1 MKQNK
6 TIYTIII
13 FLIISLKGSFAQD
26 LSLTISS
33 ENKIEVSVLNTI
45 TYKKKHQDSI
55 SVKNEID
62 KISSYLKTIGYFSNT
77 FDSLLNTKN
86 KLVAYFS
93 LNAKTNIAV
102 LRIDTESSYL
112 IKDTNIENNYLT
124 ISVNKLQSTLSSLS
138 KKLDTQG
145 KSFSKV
151 QLKNIKIMNDTLF
164 ADLEINSSKKRFINN
179 TIIKGYPAFPKSYL
193 KNYFNI
199 KSNSIFNQGT
209 IKEISSLSKNISFV
223 EEIKSP
229 EVLFTKDS
237 TTLYLYLK
245 KRTNSSIDGIVS
257 FASKENGDLLF
268 NGIIDLKLNNI
279 LNTGE
284 RLELFWNSIG
294 DERQEFK
301 FATEIPYIFNS
312 RFSPELS
319 FTLYKQDS
327 SFLNTKFDSKLF
339 YNINSK
345 IKLALTYNAESS
357 ENLEENINNN
367 VETFRNYFLG
377 FQFKYSIPKNDFFFN
392 NIFNLE
398 VNPTFGERKISK
410 NASKQFKIEATIS
423 YLWDLN
429 FRNSLFIK
437 NETSYL
443 NSDSYVNNE
452 LFRIGG
458 ANSIRGFDEQSIFT
472 NNYSFFNI
480 EYRFLTSQKSYLYS
494 ITDVGFSESKTG
506 IDNILGIGLG
516 YLFATNNSLI
526 KLSSV
531 VGKTSS
537 QSFNLNNSKLIVSWV
552 SFF

>member
-6 TIYTIII
+6 TTYIFII
-13 FLIISLKGSFAQD
+13 LILISLKGSFAQD

-33 ENKIEVSVLNTI
+33 KDKIEALILNEI
-45 TYKKKHQDSI
+45 KYKKKHQDTISI
-55 SVKNEID
+55 QDEID
-62 KISSYLKTIGYFSNT
+62 KISNHLKTIGYFSNT
-77 FDSLLNTKN
+77 FDTLLKVQNRF
-86 KLVAYFS
+86 VAYFS
-93 LNAKTNIAV
+93 LDAKTNKAV
-102 LRIDTESSYL
+102 LKIDIDASYL
-112 IKDTNIENNYLT
+112 FEDMHIENNHFT
-124 ISVNKLQSTLSSLS
+124 ISINQLQATLSNLS

-151 QLKNIKIMNDTLF
+151 QLKNIKIINDTLF

-179 TIIKGYPAFPKSYL
+179 TIIKGYPEFPKSYL
-193 KNYFNI
+193 KKYFHI
-199 KSNSIFNQGT
+199 KSNSIFNQQK

-223 EEIKSP
+223 QEIKPP
-229 EVLFTKDS
+229 EILFTKDS

-245 KRTNSSIDGIVS
+245 KKKNNSIDGLVS
-257 FASKENGDLLF
+257 FASKENGDVLF

-301 FATEIPYIFNS
+301 LGTEIPFIFNS
-312 RFSPELS
+312 EISPELS

-345 IKLALTYNAESS
+345 IKLAFTYNAESS
-357 ENLEENINNN
+357 EKLEGHINNN
-367 VETFRNYFLG
+367 VETFRNYFFG

-398 VNPTFGERKISK
+398 VNPTFGERKINE

-423 YLWDLN
+423 YLYDLN

-443 NSDSYVNNE
+443 NSDSYLNNE

-472 NNYSFFNI
+472 NHYSFFNI

-494 ITDVGFSESKTG
+494 ITDIGLIENKTN
-506 IDNILGIGLG
+506 IENILGIGLG

-526 KLSSV
+526 KLSTV
-531 VGKTSS
+531 VGKNAS